1 MLCTARPSGKGEGAP
16 EKMVVLGKIFLNP
29 LDKFLKFDIIDFE
42 IQAKQANQ
50 LRFIFAL
57 EEDKKWVRKV
67 LQY

>member
-1 MLCTARPSGKGEGAP
+1 
-16 EKMVVLGKIFLNP
+16 MVLLGKIFLNP

>member
-1 MLCTARPSGKGEGAP
+1 MLCTARPRGKGAGAP